1 MVTTTPNTTI
11 QNTPTQITNTD
22 STFNLPTDKVDNV
35 VDKTVNTINN
45 LSTPNK
51 IIASSVIGLAF
62 ISLVTFTIWCCC
74 RRRGRTI
81 FGRRRQ
87 MEISYPVVPQSPTL
101 RRRR

>member
-11 QNTPTQITNTD
+11 QTTQTQITNTD
-22 STFNLPTDKVDNV
+22 STFNLPTEKVDNV
-35 VDKTVNTINN
+35 VDKTINTINN

-51 IIASSVIGLAF
+51 IIVGSVVGLATLSFVGF
-62 ISLVTFTIWCCC
+62 ILWCCC